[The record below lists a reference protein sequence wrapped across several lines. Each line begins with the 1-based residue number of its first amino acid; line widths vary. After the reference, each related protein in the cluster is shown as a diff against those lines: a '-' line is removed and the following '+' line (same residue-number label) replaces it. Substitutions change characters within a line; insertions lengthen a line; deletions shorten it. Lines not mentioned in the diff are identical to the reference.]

1 MIKILHTA
9 DLHLGKSLHDQSLA
23 EDQAHVLKQLA
34 EILKAEEFHAL
45 IIAGDVYDR
54 SIPSPE
60 AVGLFSAFLADIKK
74 LKHAPELLVIPGNHD
89 SAVRLGYGKE
99 LFRSLGVHFVCDT
112 EEAFRPAV
120 TLRGSEGDSCACFL
134 LPFLGAGSLKNDE
147 GEVLRSQAEL
157 AAEAAKRLDAAQKEC
172 RAQGASYA
180 ILAAHLFAGGG
191 RESDSERIFLGGAE
205 QVDMGMFSGFDYAAL
220 GHLHRFQK
228 AGAKDGKAFAW
239 YSGSPLAYSFD
250 EAGGEKCF
258 ISLTLEG
265 GEARADSIPVQPLR
279 NMRRLAGNF
288 RRFMTEPVQDEEL
301 KTAKNDYLEI
311 TLTGNELTEN
321 ALSILKMRFPY
332 LLSVH
337 QGAALSSLQSGK
349 DRTLNEDRT
358 GRRDITEDFKDFLAE
373 LYGEAEEDKVKLFNE
388 TYAEAAGPEEAQHEA
403 C

>member
-34 EILKAEEFHAL
+34 EILKSQEFHAL

-74 LKHAPELLVIPGNHD
+74 RENAPELLVIPGNHD

-99 LFRSLGVHFVCDT
+99 LFRSLGIHFVCDT
-112 EEAFRPAV
+112 EEAFRPAIV
-120 TLRGSEGDSCACFL
+120 LQGGEGDSCACFL

-157 AAEAAKRLDAAQKEC
+157 AAEAAKRLDAAQREC
-172 RAQGASYA
+172 RAQGASYT

-250 EAGGEKCF
+250 EAGSEKCF
-258 ISLTLEG
+258 VSLTLEG
-265 GEARADSIPVQPLR
+265 GEAKADSIPVRPLR
-279 NMRRLAGNF
+279 NMRKLEGNF
-288 RRFMTEPVQDEEL
+288 RRFMAEPLPDEEL
-301 KTAKNDYLEI
+301 KAAKNDYLEI
-311 TLTGNELTEN
+311 TLTGNELAEN

-332 LLSVH
+332 LLSIH

-349 DRTLNEDRT
+349 DRTLNEEQT
-358 GRRDITEDFKDFLAE
+358 GRRDITADFKDFLAE

-388 TYAEAAGPEEAQHEA
+388 TRAEAAGAAEGQHEA